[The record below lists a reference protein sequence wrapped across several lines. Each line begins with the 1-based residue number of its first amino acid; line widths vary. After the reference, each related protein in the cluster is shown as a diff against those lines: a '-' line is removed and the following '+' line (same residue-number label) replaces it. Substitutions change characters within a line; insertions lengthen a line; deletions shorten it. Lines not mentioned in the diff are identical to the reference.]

1 MTELISISVQIDQA
15 AEHQLTPAA
24 IVRLQQQPRSPVSDS
39 VYGRK
44 RSYTVSYTTVY
55 MPYTLRI
62 RPYFA
67 IKHTIVCVRDRIRRN
82 TETVSDRIFPC
93 HLVFLVQN

>member
-1 MTELISISVQIDQA
+1 MMLIEKGYTTV
-15 AEHQLTPAA
+15 
-24 IVRLQQQPRSPVSDS
+24 PRSAVKDS

-44 RSYTVSYTTVY
+44 RSYTISYTTVY

-67 IKHTIVCVRDRIRRN
+67 IKHLIVLRSYMSV
-82 TETVSDRIFPC
+82 TVYDEIWKP
-93 HLVFLVQN
+93 